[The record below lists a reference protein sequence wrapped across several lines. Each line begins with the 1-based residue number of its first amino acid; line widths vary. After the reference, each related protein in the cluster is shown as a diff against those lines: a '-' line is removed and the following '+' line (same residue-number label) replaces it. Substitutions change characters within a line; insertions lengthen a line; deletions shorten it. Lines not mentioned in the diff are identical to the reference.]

1 MANDLTEF
9 LYGDKP
15 IRTVEQDGETWFVAK
30 DVCAALGIGDASKAV
45 ERLAPDEVRTNSIR
59 TTAGDRDFLVV
70 CQSGL
75 YALIFTSRKPDAET
89 FRRWV
94 TGEVLPAIRKHGR
107 YETARAAP
115 APVSA
120 KDANRIRWAKMNF
133 VRAAMQIEALGVD
146 IEKIDMRKVAAF
158 GRSLNELDR
167 AI

>member
-1 MANDLTEF
+1 MSTDLTEF

-45 ERLAPDEVRTNSIR
+45 ERLDADEVRTNSIR
-59 TTAGDRDFLVV
+59 TTAGERDFLTVSL
-70 CQSGL
+70 SGL
-75 YALIFTSRKPDAET
+75 YALIFTSRKPDAQV

-94 TGEVLPAIRKHGR
+94 TGEVLPALRKHGR

-115 APVSA
+115 VSDN
-120 KDANRIRWAKMNF
+120 KIRWAKMAL
-133 VRAAMQIEALGVD
+133 VRAAMQLETLGVD
-146 IEKIDMRKVAAF
+146 IEKIDMRKVAVF
-158 GRSLNELDR
+158 GRRLNELDR